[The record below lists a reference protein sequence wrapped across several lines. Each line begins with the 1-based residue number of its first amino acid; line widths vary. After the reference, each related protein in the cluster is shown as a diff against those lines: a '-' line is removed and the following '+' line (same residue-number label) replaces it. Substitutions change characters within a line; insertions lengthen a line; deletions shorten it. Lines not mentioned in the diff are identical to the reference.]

1 MKYSSILFI
10 DIETVPKVPTF
21 SLLDPHGQESFKSRF
36 KAKIQEHINKYFP
49 DYVPDA
55 GLYPNNNQLLLN
67 GYLETLWQ
75 DNAAL
80 MAEFLQIVSIG
91 FGSFVYNNPAD
102 QNDYEFRVKAVVS
115 NDEKFLLNEFVK
127 TIEYKINGRT
137 KFTDIC
143 GCNSDDFDN
152 PILCRRMVINGIKI
166 PFVLDP
172 TGKKPWELSWKDVMK
187 IFGFGEWRYKIA
199 LDRLCYALGIPTPKG
214 DMNGAMVKDF
224 FYGAIPGKEDLPFDK
239 FDKEEDRFK
248 AIGTYQCGDI
258 VATANCF
265 LRLNNDSIIPEHKIK
280 YV

>member
-1 MKYSSILFI
+1 MKYSNILFL

-21 SLLDPHGQESFKSRF
+21 ALLDPHGQESFKSRF
-36 KAKIQEHINKYFP
+36 KAKIQEYSKTVADISMT
-49 DYVPDA
+49 VP
-55 GLYPNNNQLLLN
+55 GHTVEKQMEIFLNLLWH
-67 GYLETLWQ
+67 E
-75 DNAAL
+75 NAAL
-80 MAEFLQIVSIG
+80 MAEYLQIVSIG

-127 TIEYKINGRT
+127 TIEYKIKGCA

-187 IFGFGEWRYKIA
+187 IYGFGEWRYKIT
-199 LDRLCYALGIPTPKG
+199 LDRLCYALGVPTPKG